1 MDKQTISV
9 LGTEY
14 TIQHDLQSEM
24 SDGDCGFYDK
34 KIRIRPLEN
43 MLDSEESTIEERE
56 LRKQEVVRHEV
67 IHAFLFES
75 GRSEW
80 ARDED
85 LVDFLAI
92 QSPKLFDIFQELEI
106 L

>member
-1 MDKQTISV
+1 MDKINI

-14 TIQHDLQSEM
+14 SIQHDLQSVI
-24 SDGDCGFYDK
+24 SDGDCGLYDK
-34 KIRIRPLEN
+34 KIRIRITN
-43 MLDSEESTIEERE
+43 DMLDGEESTIEERE
-56 LRKQEVVRHEV
+56 LREKEVIRHEV
-67 IHAFLFES
+67 AHAFLFES

-92 QSPKLFDIFQELEI
+92 QSPKLFKLFQDLNV